1 MNCER
6 PFFCSGQGR
15 GTYCDGSP
23 HDWKPVEGFRML
35 PDNEQIKKLG
45 SKPFQQKD
53 LNKLIEI
60 TEKISE
66 NLIILIEVIKS
77 IEKP

>member
-1 MNCER
+1 
-6 PFFCSGQGR
+6 
-15 GTYCDGSP
+15 
-23 HDWKPVEGFRML
+23 ML

-66 NLIILIEVIKS
+66 NLIVLIEVIKS

>member
-35 PDNEQIKKLG
+35 PDNEQIKELG

-53 LNKLIEI
+53 LNKLIE
-60 TEKISE
+60 